1 MSEWDEL
8 ATLNELY
15 QKGILNEREYEAQKK
30 AILNK
35 NITFIPEEKEMV
47 SMGEAYK
54 RYWKKSFVWRG
65 RATRAEYW
73 WPMLVNF
80 IINSLVQAGASA
92 MPALLIAGLLFGIA
106 SIFPGLAVLV
116 RRMHDVEKSA
126 WFAFLPLWTGILCG
140 ILTTFMQSVLFAF
153 ISIAVLLIS
162 SIIIFVYSV
171 LPGTKGDNQYGRP
184 Q

>member
-35 NITFIPEEKEMV
+35 NIVIDPEEKEMV

-73 WPMLVNF
+73 WPVL
-80 IINSLVQAGASA
+80 INSIISFLIKNGMEAVPFLALIGILFSFAS
-92 MPALLIAGLLFGIA
+92 F
-106 SIFPGLAVLV
+106 FPGIAVLV
-116 RRMHDVEKSA
+116 RRMHDVDKSA
-126 WFAFLPLWTGILCG
+126 WFAFMPFWVAILASMTV
-140 ILTTFMQSVLFAF
+140 LQSIWVA
-153 ISIAVLLIS
+153 IVGIAVLFVTLIV
-162 SIIIFVYSV
+162 IFVYSV
-171 LPGTKGDNQYGRP
+171 LPGTKGDNRYGP
-184 Q
+184 QQ